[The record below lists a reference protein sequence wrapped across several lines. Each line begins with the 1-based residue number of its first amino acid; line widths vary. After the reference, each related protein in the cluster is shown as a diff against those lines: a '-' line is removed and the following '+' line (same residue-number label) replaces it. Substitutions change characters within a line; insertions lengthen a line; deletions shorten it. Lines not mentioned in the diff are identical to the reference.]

1 MTTSENQLENEI
13 ELSEDQQILLQKLSA
28 IFDPE
33 TAIDFVC
40 PKTQE
45 TKQLVTIE
53 ELKDCKFNICYFMIV
68 ALNKLK

>member
-1 MTTSENQLENEI
+1 MTTSEDKLEIET
-13 ELSEDQQILLQKLSA
+13 ELSEDKQILLQKLST

-53 ELKDCKFNICYFMIV
+53 ELKHGKFHIYYYLIV
-68 ALNKLK
+68 

>member
-1 MTTSENQLENEI
+1 MTTSEDKLEIET
-13 ELSEDQQILLQKLSA
+13 ELSEDKQILLQKLST

-53 ELKDCKFNICYFMIV
+53 ELKH
-68 ALNKLK
+68 